1 MRCERG
7 ARAARAGKP
16 TETQRQ
22 NARRLTAKR
31 VLCRGYR
38 CCMVR
43 RMADDRFRLLGV
55 SGSLRE
61 KSRTALALR
70 LLLDFAEEHG
80 AETRMLDLRAIE
92 LPLYRPDGPGGSAAE
107 LRLGADM
114 KWASGVVLAS
124 PDYHGSMSG
133 TMKNF
138 LDYNWE
144 ECAGKVFGYICSSHE
159 KGLTVMDQLRTVVRQ
174 CYGWSM
180 PYGVSF
186 DGRADFDSEG
196 KLKHEKVEARLRMMA
211 RDLVVYGALIHRQ
224 FLSDVAG
231 SDARTFAAAYR

>member
-1 MRCERG
+1 
-7 ARAARAGKP
+7 
-16 TETQRQ
+16 
-22 NARRLTAKR
+22 
-31 VLCRGYR
+31 
-38 CCMVR
+38 MVENE
-43 RMADDRFRLLGV
+43 FHLLGV
-55 SGSLRE
+55 SGSLRA

-70 LLLDFAEEHG
+70 LVLDSAEEHG
-80 AETRMLDLRAIE
+80 AETRMLDLRTIE

-107 LRLGADM
+107 LRLGTDM
-114 KWASGVVLAS
+114 KWASAVVLGS

-159 KGLTVMDQLRTVVRQ
+159 KGLTVMDQMRTVVRQ

-186 DGRADFDSEG
+186 DGRTDFDDKGALKNAKIEG
-196 KLKHEKVEARLRMMA
+196 RLRMMA
-211 RDLVVYGALIHRQ
+211 RDLVVYGALIREQ
-224 FLSDVAG
+224 FVSDLAG
-231 SDARTFAAAYR
+231 SEEKTFAAAYR

>member
-1 MRCERG
+1 MTRKSK
-7 ARAARAGKP
+7 ARAAS
-16 TETQRQ
+16 ETRFVSRY
-22 NARRLTAKR
+22 AL
-31 VLCRGYR
+31 LYGE
-38 CCMVR
+38 
-43 RMADDRFRLLGV
+43 RMAVDGFHLLGV

-80 AETRMLDLRAIE
+80 AETRMLDLRTIE

-144 ECAGKVFGYICSSHE
+144 ECAGKVFGYVCSSHE
-159 KGLTVMDQLRTVVRQ
+159 KGLTVMDQMRTVVRQ

-180 PYGVSF
+180 PYGISF
-186 DGRADFDSEG
+186 DGRADFDSDG
-196 KLKHEKVEARLRMMA
+196 RLKNDKIETRLRMMA
-211 RDLVVYGALIHRQ
+211 RDLVVYGTLIHER
-224 FLSDVAG
+224 FLSDLAG
-231 SDARTFAAAYR
+231 NEPRTFAAAYR

>member
-1 MRCERG
+1 LS
-7 ARAARAGKP
+7 RAI
-16 TETQRQ
+16 
-22 NARRLTAKR
+22 
-31 VLCRGYR
+31 R
-38 CCMVR
+38 CCMVKG
-43 RMADDRFRLLGV
+43 MAEGFHVLGV

-70 LLLDFAEEHG
+70 LALDFAEEHG
-80 AETRMLDLRAIE
+80 AETRMLDLRSIE

-107 LRLGADM
+107 LRLGVDM
-114 KWASGVVLAS
+114 KWASAVVLAS

-144 ECAGKVFGYICSSHE
+144 ECAGKVFGYVCSSHE
-159 KGLTVMDQLRTVVRQ
+159 RGLTVMDQMRTVVRQ

-186 DGRADFDSEG
+186 DSRSDFDAEG
-196 KLKHEKVEARLRMMA
+196 VLRNANVEARLRMMA
-211 RDLVVYGALIHRQ
+211 RDLVVYGALIHQQ
-224 FLSDVAG
+224 FLADLTG
-231 SDARTFAAAYR
+231 SNVRTFAAAYR

>member
-1 MRCERG
+1 
-7 ARAARAGKP
+7 
-16 TETQRQ
+16 
-22 NARRLTAKR
+22 
-31 VLCRGYR
+31 
-38 CCMVR
+38 MVR
-43 RMADDRFRLLGV
+43 SMAASEFHLLGV

-80 AETRMLDLRAIE
+80 AETRILDLRTIE

-107 LRLGADM
+107 LRLGTDM
-114 KWASGVVLAS
+114 KWASAVVLAS

-144 ECAGKVFGYICSSHE
+144 ECAGKAFAYICSSHE
-159 KGLTVMDQLRTVVRQ
+159 KGLTVMDQMRTVVRQ

-186 DGRADFDSEG
+186 DGRADFDSKG
-196 KLKHEKVEARLRMMA
+196 VLKNAKVEARLRMMA
-211 RDLVVYGALIHRQ
+211 RDLVIYGALIRQQ
-224 FLSDVAG
+224 FLSDLAG
-231 SDARTFAAAYR
+231 NESRTFASAYR

>member
-1 MRCERG
+1 MRILRG
-7 ARAARAGKP
+7 ASAARWGANKA
-16 TETQRQ
+16 
-22 NARRLTAKR
+22 NARRRWAETRFVSR
-31 VLCRGYR
+31 VSLLYGEH
-38 CCMVR
+38 
-43 RMADDRFRLLGV
+43 MADDRFHLLGV

-144 ECAGKVFGYICSSHE
+144 ECARRPGWVRRPCVAPVGGLLDFGNRSQGFHRPNTRKI
-159 KGLTVMDQLRTVVRQ
+159 
-174 CYGWSM
+174 
-180 PYGVSF
+180 
-186 DGRADFDSEG
+186 
-196 KLKHEKVEARLRMMA
+196 
-211 RDLVVYGALIHRQ
+211 GAC
-224 FLSDVAG
+224 
-231 SDARTFAAAYR
+231 

>member
-1 MRCERG
+1 MPPD
-7 ARAARAGKP
+7 A
-16 TETQRQ
+16 
-22 NARRLTAKR
+22 
-31 VLCRGYR
+31 
-38 CCMVR
+38 
-43 RMADDRFRLLGV
+43 FHLLGV

-70 LLLDFAEEHG
+70 MVLDVAESHG
-80 AETRMLDLRAIE
+80 AETRMLDLRTIE
-92 LPLYRPDGPGGSAAE
+92 LPFYRPDRQDNSAAA
-107 LRLGADM
+107 LRLGTDM
-114 KWASGVVLAS
+114 RWASAVVLAS

-159 KGLTVMDQLRTVVRQ
+159 KGLTVMDQMRTVVRQ

-186 DGRADFDSEG
+186 DSKVDFDSEG
-196 KLKHEKVEARLRMMA
+196 ILKNAGVEKRLRMMA
-211 RDLVVYGALIHRQ
+211 RDMVTYGTLIHRQ
-224 FLSDVAG
+224 FLADLAG
-231 SDARTFAAAYR
+231 GDAVTFAAAYR

>member
-1 MRCERG
+1 LYH
-7 ARAARAGKP
+7 AAG
-16 TETQRQ
+16 
-22 NARRLTAKR
+22 
-31 VLCRGYR
+31 

-43 RMADDRFRLLGV
+43 CMAADGFHLLGV

-70 LLLDFAEEHG
+70 LLLSFAEEHG
-80 AETRMLDLRAIE
+80 AEIRMLDLRAIE
-92 LPLYRPDGPGGSAAE
+92 LPLYRPDHPGGSAAE
-107 LRLGADM
+107 RRLGTDM
-114 KWASGVVLAS
+114 QWASGVVLAS

-144 ECAGKVFGYICSSHE
+144 ECAGKVFGYVCSSHE
-159 KGLTVMDQLRTVVRQ
+159 KGLTVMDQMRTVVRQ

-186 DGRADFDSEG
+186 DSRTDFDSEG
-196 KLKHEKVEARLRMMA
+196 VLKNTEVETRLRMMA
-211 RDLVVYGALIHRQ
+211 RDLVIYGALIRAQ
-224 FLSDVAG
+224 FLSDLAG
-231 SDARTFAAAYR
+231 GDASTFAAAYR

>member
-1 MRCERG
+1 
-7 ARAARAGKP
+7 
-16 TETQRQ
+16 
-22 NARRLTAKR
+22 
-31 VLCRGYR
+31 
-38 CCMVR
+38 
-43 RMADDRFRLLGV
+43 MAPDAFHLLGV

-80 AETRMLDLRAIE
+80 AQTRILDLRAIE

-114 KWASGVVLAS
+114 EWASAVVLAS

-144 ECAGKVFGYICSSHE
+144 ECAGKVFGYVCSSHE
-159 KGLTVMDQLRTVVRQ
+159 KGLTVMDHLRTVVRQ

-186 DGRADFDSEG
+186 DSKIDFDSDG
-196 KLKHEKVEARLRMMA
+196 VLTNAKVEARLRIMA
-211 RDLVVYGALIHRQ
+211 RDLVVYGALIHGR
-224 FLSDVAG
+224 FLADVAG
-231 SDARTFAAAYR
+231 SDASTFAAAYR